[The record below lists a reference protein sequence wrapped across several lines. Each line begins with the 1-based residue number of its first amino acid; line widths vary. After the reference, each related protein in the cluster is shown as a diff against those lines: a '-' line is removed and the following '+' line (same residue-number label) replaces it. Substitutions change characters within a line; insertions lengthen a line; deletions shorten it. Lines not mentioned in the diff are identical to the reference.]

1 MKAKVL
7 TAILMA
13 MMVMGCS
20 KKTDTKEVLD
30 FKEAVYGYMYS
41 AQSMAMFI
49 AENIETYEKG
59 LHYFDTENGYLTYS
73 HGDYCEDV
81 NEVVTIIRNQYKEQK
96 SINVIQSYKEEAKRL
111 LPKGKTDLSQLYR
124 LAEDMEELAVTSSL
138 TSTYSD
144 KYNLLIEHFTV
155 IFSATDMTYPNTAV
169 NYKNVQDGITKLQE
183 TLMDLESE

>member
-13 MMVMGCS
+13 MMVIGCS
-20 KKTDTKEVLD
+20 KKTDTKEVLN

-41 AQSMAMFI
+41 AQSMATFI

-73 HGDYCEDV
+73 RGEYCEDV

-96 SINVIQSYKEEAKRL
+96 SVDVIQSCSSEAKRVLPPNKADLTRL
-111 LPKGKTDLSQLYR
+111 LQL
-124 LAEDMEELAVTSSL
+124 AKEMEVLAVTSEL
-138 TSTYSD
+138 THTYRN
-144 KYNLLIEHFTV
+144 KYNLLIE
-155 IFSATDMTYPNTAV
+155 
-169 NYKNVQDGITKLQE
+169 
-183 TLMDLESE
+183 

>member
-73 HGDYCEDV
+73 RGEYCEDV
-81 NEVVTIIRNQYKEQK
+81 SEVVTIIRDQYK
-96 SINVIQSYKEEAKRL
+96 SYYLWFPHHVLRNK
-111 LPKGKTDLSQLYR
+111 
-124 LAEDMEELAVTSSL
+124 
-138 TSTYSD
+138 
-144 KYNLLIEHFTV
+144 
-155 IFSATDMTYPNTAV
+155 
-169 NYKNVQDGITKLQE
+169 
-183 TLMDLESE
+183 